1 MLSHVS
7 VGPCALHIPL
17 EGNGPRPAR
26 AIRVDPEVMWLDLG
40 PGASEV
46 SVGARVIVEGPWSVR
61 VLGRVAGTENGA
73 VCIAATRAVEKDRRA
88 APRAL
93 GGIEL
98 RYAVATSQPEV
109 DAWMSRGELPL
120 GCVWYEPDPFMS
132 FSASGLEFEHR
143 AIADEGDVVLLQL
156 GVPGRSEVWR
166 AAAQVVRVA
175 EIPAAE
181 RGAFAEGE
189 ALATHRV
196 AVHFHRIG
204 REARD
209 ALIARGL
216 EIIRARTRT

>member
-1 MLSHVS
+1 MLDHVS

-17 EGNGPRPAR
+17 EGASPRPAR
-26 AIRVDPEVMWLDLG
+26 AVRVDSEVMWLDLG
-40 PGASEV
+40 PAAGDV
-46 SVGARVIVEGPWSVR
+46 SIGARVIVEGPWSVR
-61 VLGRVAGTENGA
+61 VLGRVASTDNGSI
-73 VCIAATRAVEKDRRA
+73 CIAATRAVEKDRRA

-98 RYAVATSQPEV
+98 RYAVSTSQAEV
-109 DAWMSRGELPL
+109 DAWMVRGELPV
-120 GCVWYEPDPFMS
+120 GGVWYEPDPFMS

-156 GVPGRSEVWR
+156 GVPGRAEAWR
-166 AAAQVVRVA
+166 AAAQVVRVIP
-175 EIPAAE
+175 IPAAE

-189 ALATHRV
+189 AMATHRV